1 MNATPRRPAA
11 TDLTLEDRMRLLS
24 GGSVWRTQELDG
36 VPAVTMTDGPHGLR
50 VQRGSGEDHLGVAP
64 SLPATCFPTA
74 VTLAATWDEALAEE
88 VGAAVA
94 EEAREQGVNVVL
106 GPGLN
111 IKRHPLG
118 GRSCEYLSED
128 PLVSGRM
135 AAALVRGLQSRGV
148 GASVKHFAVNNQES
162 HRFVVD
168 AVVDERTLREIY
180 LSGFEHVV
188 RTARPWTVMCAY
200 NSLGGELCSENRPLL
215 TGILREEWG
224 FDGLVVSDWGAVS
237 DRAKGVAAG
246 LDLEMP
252 GGHTLSD
259 AEVLAAVADGSLA
272 EDDVTTSAQ
281 RVLDLVGR
289 ALDTGTVAG
298 GEGATESGTVT
309 VHDAHDALARRVAA
323 EGTVLL
329 ANDGTLPLRPDARVA
344 LIGTF
349 ATEPRYQG
357 AGSSLVNARRVTTA
371 LEALQ
376 ARGVD
381 VRHAPGGTPD
391 AERRSPALLAEAV
404 AAAGEADVAVVMVGL
419 PERFESEGFDRA
431 DLALPPAHDELVRA
445 VAATGTPTVVALSN
459 GAPVLLPWRDEVA
472 AIVESSLGGQAS
484 GGALADVL
492 LGDVEPGGRL
502 AETFP
507 AAASDVA
514 ADPYFPGEP
523 RQVEYREG
531 LFVGY
536 RHHVSGGPQPAFPFG
551 HGLSYTRIELSDL
564 TLRGSSVAPDP
575 EVRALASLEGQGSEG
590 GEVRAGEPVTV
601 EITATNIGDR
611 PGSEVVQVYR
621 RDLTGLVLR
630 PERELVGFAKV
641 RLEPGDSTRVRI
653 ELDERAFAF
662 WDVDAAGWRTPEGDH
677 ELLVGRSSVD
687 IAGEAVVRVTGGVT
701 EVGPGTE
708 RPGTPAVAA
717 SDEAFAAR
725 LGRPIPAAAPVRP
738 FTRSSTFDEIAQT
751 RPGRLFRDVVR
762 KVAVGPQIAA
772 AGPGQADMIERSFAE
787 LPLRAAARIGGGMLP
802 WRVVDGVVR
811 LANLTRR
818 RG

>member
-1 MNATPRRPAA
+1 MTSPAPLPTVELPAA
-11 TDLTLEDRMRLLS
+11 ADLLLADRVRLLS
-24 GGSVWRTQELDG
+24 GGAVWRTQDLDG
-36 VPAVTMTDGPHGLR
+36 VPPVTMTDGPHGLR
-50 VQRGSGEDHLGVAP
+50 VQRGEGEDHLGVAP
-64 SLPATCFPTA
+64 SLPATCFPPA
-74 VTLAATWDEALAEE
+74 VTLAATWDESLAEE

-94 EEAREQGVNVVL
+94 QEAIEQGVSVVL
-106 GPGLN
+106 GPGMN

-118 GRSCEYLSED
+118 GRSFEYLSED

-135 AAALVRGLQSRGV
+135 AAALVQGLQSRGV

-168 AVVDERTLREIY
+168 AVLDERTLREIY

-200 NSLGGELCSENRPLL
+200 NSVGGELCSENRRLL

-224 FDGLVVSDWGAVS
+224 FDGLVVSDWAAVS

-259 AEVLAAVADGSLA
+259 GEVLAAVADGSLA
-272 EDDVTTSAQ
+272 EADVTTSAQ
-281 RVLDLVGR
+281 RVLDLVARAGR
-289 ALDTGTVAG
+289 EAVPPRPGPG
-298 GEGATESGTVT
+298 GASGSAEPGV
-309 VHDAHDALARRVAA
+309 DAHDALARRVAA

-329 ANDGTLPLRPDARVA
+329 ANDGTLPLRPDVTLA
-344 LIGTF
+344 LIGPF
-349 ATEPRYQG
+349 ATKPRYQG

-371 LEALQ
+371 LDAFRT
-376 ARGVD
+376 RGVE
-381 VRHAPGGTPD
+381 VRHEPGCTAD
-391 AERRSPALLAEAV
+391 ADRRSPSLLADAVV
-404 AAAGEADVAVVMVGL
+404 AAREADVAVVMVGL
-419 PERFESEGFDRA
+419 PGRFESEGFDRT

-459 GAPVLLPWRDEVA
+459 GAPVLMPWRDEVA
-472 AIVESSLGGQAS
+472 AIVGSHLGGQAS
-484 GGALADVL
+484 GGALVDVL

-502 AETFP
+502 AETYP

-514 ADPYFPGEP
+514 ADPFFPGEP

-536 RHHVSGGPQPAFPFG
+536 RHHVSGGPAPAFPFG
-551 HGLSYTRIELSDL
+551 HGLSYTRIELSD
-564 TLRGSSVAPDP
+564 VAGPV
-575 EVRALASLEGQGSEG
+575 EVTAGRSL
-590 GEVRAGEPVTV
+590 TV
-601 EITATNIGDR
+601 EVTATNVGDR

-621 RDLTGLVLR
+621 RDRTGLVLR

-653 ELDERAFAF
+653 ELTDRAFAF
-662 WDVDAAGWRTPEGDH
+662 WDVDAGGWRTPEGEH

-687 IAGEAVVRVTGGVT
+687 IAGEAVVRVTGGVS

-708 RPGTPAVAA
+708 PPEAPAVAA

-725 LGRPIPAAAPVRP
+725 LGRPVPSPAPVRP
-738 FTRSSTFDEIAQT
+738 FTRSSTFDEIATT
-751 RPGRLFRDVVR
+751 RAGRVFRDVVR

-772 AGPGQADMIERSFAE
+772 AGPGQADMIERNFAE
-787 LPLRAAARIGGGMLP
+787 LPLRAAVRIGAGVLP
-802 WRVVDGVVR
+802 WRVVDGIIR
-811 LANLTRR
+811 LANGVR